1 MEKMSKG
8 KRVAREEKLRDQKVE
23 DLVSKRR
30 RRHWKLFL
38 SIGNRN

>member
-23 DLVSKRR
+23 DLVSRR
-30 RRHWKLFL
+30 RRHKKLFH